1 MTNPAD
7 SSVQNLL
14 PVQAY
19 FNTDGS
25 FNTFI
30 GQGQPFYATPDP
42 QQSGLHITNSTIDS
56 SVIGGT
62 TPAVGY
68 FTSGYVSVAPTTA
81 TGIAN
86 KQYVDY
92 FAAGLSWK
100 QPVKAASLA
109 NIASL
114 SGFQTV
120 DAVALTDGDR
130 VLVKDQSLSKDNGI
144 YVVRSG
150 AWEYAVGADDWQE
163 YVGAIVFVEEGSQAY
178 SAWYSLA
185 QEGGTLGVTALDWAN
200 FSVSSTY
207 SAGTGLSLNAG
218 VFSITNTGVTNA
230 TYGSASKTVTLA
242 INAQGQATSA
252 SQQDIA
258 ISATQ
263 VTSGTLDSARLSGSY
278 SGITGVGTLG
288 DLTVTN
294 PIVGSITGNAATA
307 SNLSGGA
314 VGSLPYQ
321 TAVNTTGFLAAST
334 DGYILSLAS
343 GVPAW
348 IPNTVGTVT
357 AVTATTPLASSGGT
371 TPDISIAQATTSTSG
386 YLSST
391 DWNTFNGKANSGANS
406 DITSMTGLTGGISS
420 PDYIQFDTGA
430 TVTRAT
436 GRLWWDSTDSIQT
449 LNLGMA
455 GSNATMQI
463 GEELYYRIKCSAT
476 VTEGQVIMF
485 TGTVGSS
492 GGLTG
497 APASGL
503 AADTASYIMGVATE
517 SGATNDW
524 IYVTNFGLVRGIDT
538 TGGAEAWVDGQIL
551 YYNPA
556 VAGGLTKTLPS
567 APNAKVQVCAV
578 VHASA
583 NGSLFIRPSFGGILG
598 QYEGDVQVTTPANG
612 DLLIRNQTS
621 GKWVNAPLTAG
632 SGISI
637 TNSAGGVSIAS
648 TVTGGLTITDDT
660 TTNATRYLTF
670 TSATSGTIT
679 GENVSS
685 TKLAFNPSTGSLGIG
700 TSSPVRQLHINNST
714 ASSPATFQM
723 STVNTGTTTNDGF
736 TISIDGTSSEVNLIQ
751 REAAALISYTSG
763 TERMRIDASG
773 NVGIGVT
780 DQTKR
785 LETTGTIATRGNS
798 TNATWTGAGELAL
811 KNSTDN
817 PYISW
822 HNNSGGRQGYFQSN
836 SGGMICQSESGYLAL
851 ASSYGESFRITTAGG
866 ISFGSSGTAYGSS
879 GQVLTSNGNAPP
891 SWGAVSVSGTAAAWV
906 RFNGTNGSVISSYNV
921 SSVTR
926 VGTGNYQ
933 ANFTNAL
940 AQANYVVAGTGNG
953 NQCLVYNIGGSSTAN
968 ATFRTAAGG
977 TNYDYNPI
985 GVVIF
990 A

>member
-1 MTNPAD
+1 MANPAD
-7 SSVQNLL
+7 STVQNLL

-19 FNTDGS
+19 FDAQNN
-25 FNTFI
+25 FVTFI
-30 GQGQPFYATPDP
+30 GQGQPFTAIIDPD
-42 QQSGLHITNSTIDS
+42 QSGLHITNSTIDS

-68 FTSGYVSVAPTTA
+68 FTSGYVSVAPTTP

-114 SGFQTV
+114 SGFQTI
-120 DAVALTDGDR
+120 DAVPLTDGDR
-130 VLVKDQSLSKDNGI
+130 VLVKDQSLSKNNGI

-150 AWEYAVGADDWQE
+150 AWEYAVGADDWAE

-207 SAGTGLSLNAG
+207 SAGTGLTLNAG
-218 VFSITNTGVTNA
+218 VFSITNTGVTNG

-258 ISATQ
+258 IAATQ
-263 VTSGTLDSARLSGSY
+263 ITSGTIDSARLSGSY
-278 SGITGVGTLG
+278 SGITGLGTLG
-288 DLTVTN
+288 NLTVTN
-294 PIVGSITGNAATA
+294 PIVGSVTGSSA
-307 SNLSGGA
+307 STTNLLGGGA
-314 VGSLPYQ
+314 GSLPYQ
-321 TAVNTTGFLAAST
+321 TATNTTGFLAAST
-334 DGYILSLAS
+334 DGYILALAS

-357 AVTATTPLASSGGT
+357 AVTASAPLASSGGS
-371 TPDISIAQATTSTSG
+371 TPNLTITQASGSSDG
-386 YLSST
+386 YLSSANWT
-391 DWNTFNGKANSGANS
+391 TFNNKANSGANS
-406 DITSMTGLTGGISS
+406 DITSMTGITGGISS

-463 GEELYYRIKCSAT
+463 GEETYFRIKCQSAI
-476 VTEGQVIMF
+476 TEGQVVMF
-485 TGTVGSS
+485 AGTVGAS
-492 GGLTG
+492 GGLIG
-497 APASGL
+497 APATGL
-503 AADTASYIMGVATE
+503 TADTASYVMGVATE

-524 IYVTNFGLVRGIDT
+524 IYVTAFGLVRGIDT

-556 VAGGLTKTLPS
+556 VTGGLTKTLPS
-567 APNAKVQVCAV
+567 APNPKVQVAAV
-578 VHASA
+578 VYANA

-632 SGISI
+632 TGISI
-637 TNSAGGVSIAS
+637 TNAAGSVTIANTATTSIA
-648 TVTGGLTITDDT
+648 ITDDT
-660 TTNATRYLTF
+660 TSATTFYPTF
-670 TSATSGTIT
+670 TSATSGSIT

-685 TKLAFNPSTGSLGIG
+685 TKLQYVPSTGALTATKYYGDGSSLTGIVSG
-700 TSSPVRQLHINNST
+700 ASISNDTST
-714 ASSPATFQM
+714 ASNLYPLFATVTTGVPTTIYTSNANYLYKP
-723 STVNTGTTTNDGF
+723 STGDLQANQVVAINGLVLNATTLVASYTIPTGYSASSVGGTTGF
-736 TISIDGTSSEVNLIQ
+736 TIP
-751 REAAALISYTSG
+751 SG
-763 TERMRIDASG
+763 MA
-773 NVGIGVT
+773 VT
-780 DQTKR
+780 VS
-785 LETTGTIATRGNS
+785 TGSR
-798 TNATWTGAGELAL
+798 
-811 KNSTDN
+811 
-817 PYISW
+817 
-822 HNNSGGRQGYFQSN
+822 
-836 SGGMICQSESGYLAL
+836 
-851 ASSYGESFRITTAGG
+851 
-866 ISFGSSGTAYGSS
+866 
-879 GQVLTSNGNAPP
+879 
-891 SWGAVSVSGTAAAWV
+891 WV
-906 RFNGTNGSVISSYNV
+906 V
-921 SSVTR
+921 
-926 VGTGNYQ
+926 Q
-933 ANFTNAL
+933 
-940 AQANYVVAGTGNG
+940 
-953 NQCLVYNIGGSSTAN
+953 
-968 ATFRTAAGG
+968 
-977 TNYDYNPI
+977 
-985 GVVIF
+985 
-990 A
+990 